1 MRDVWRQRAGLAMTL
16 ALAMVLAAGS
26 GLAQAATTAGEVRT
40 LRGGAVAV
48 ATDGRERRLAQGDD
62 VLAGDRIDTAPRSF
76 VLIQFEDDT
85 RFALGQNSSMAIN
98 DFIYGAQGQEDNI
111 ATQVLKGTFR
121 FVSGLISK
129 RRPAAMQVR
138 LGVIATI
145 GLRGTNVGGEVIGDS
160 ATVVL
165 LDPEEPGETTGIEVS
180 NAFGTVTIDEPG
192 FGTEIPDANSPPSPP
207 RRMRLQTIENL
218 MRTMQSIGRIS
229 VPRPR
234 PGMR

>member
-1 MRDVWRQRAGLAMTL
+1 MRDVWRQRAGLAMAL
-16 ALAMVLAAGS
+16 AIAMVLTAGS
-26 GLAQAATTAGEVRT
+26 GLARAATTAGEVRP

-98 DFIYGAQGQEDNI
+98 DFIYGSPGQEDNI

-129 RRPAAMQVR
+129 RRPEAMRVR
-138 LGVIATI
+138 LGVIATTP
-145 GLRGTNVGGEVIGDS
+145 RGPAS
-160 ATVVL
+160 
-165 LDPEEPGETTGIEVS
+165 TTC
-180 NAFGTVTIDEPG
+180 
-192 FGTEIPDANSPPSPP
+192 PPWRAP
-207 RRMRLQTIENL
+207 
-218 MRTMQSIGRIS
+218 
-229 VPRPR
+229 
-234 PGMR
+234 